1 MLSILSIS
9 ASLFVIFLCHV
20 CHKYIHAYKYVK
32 KILFCT
38 VQNRIFFTY
47 LYLDNTTGMTHLKTY
62 MHSNSPII
70 LDYIT
75 MMVVEW
81 NIGGMRKLMYRDKKL

>member
-1 MLSILSIS
+1 M
-9 ASLFVIFLCHV
+9 
-20 CHKYIHAYKYVK
+20 K

-47 LYLDNTTGMTHLKTY
+47 LYLDNTMGMTHLKTY
-62 MHSNSPII
+62 MHSDSPII

-81 NIGGMRKLMYRDKKL
+81 NIGGMRKLMYQDKKI